1 MSAQPLI
8 RAEELAKRLDVSES
22 LVYRLAR
29 NGDIPAYKVG
39 GNWRFDLAAV
49 KAALSREEAQ
59 A

>member
-29 NGDIPAYKVG
+29 QGKIPSYKVG

-49 KAALSREEAQ
+49 KDTLSREQ